1 MAETLKPNAVFNLKY
16 DPKTKSYKAHKE
28 PRLNDQQFYHLMNG
42 SIAVLSGGLLVWGAA
57 AGLTS
62 GMTFWMIL
70 GGIAAVWAMGAFV
83 QVAYSIRGYIDASV

>member
-1 MAETLKPNAVFNLKY
+1 MAETINPKELFELKY
-16 DPKTKSYKAHKE
+16 DPKTKSYRPQKK
-28 PRLNDQQFYHLMNG
+28 PLLNDQQFYHLMNG
-42 SIAVLSGGLLVWGAA
+42 SIAVVSGGLLVWGAA